1 MTQWT
6 ALNVADEF
14 VFAMKELG
22 MDEPTPVQE
31 QAIPRQLAGDNLVV
45 TAPTGTGKTLAFL
58 APLFSRLDSSRAETQ
73 AVILAPTY
81 ELCIQISGVL
91 QKLAEAGAGSL
102 KVQQLIGG
110 ANISRQIEKLKKKPH
125 IIVGSPGRIIELAR
139 MKKLKLGNVKVLI
152 LDEFDRMLDDQ
163 NLTILADMMKLLPTV
178 EKLQTLCF
186 SATASPKAL
195 ERVSF
200 LGEPEHLVVG
210 GKLAMPEGISHYIR
224 QCAFREKIDNIRRL
238 TRSLEVK
245 RGLVF
250 IGRSSNVDW
259 VSGKLTYEGLKIAS
273 LIGRQDKQERQ
284 SAVAALKSGKA
295 RLLLTTD
302 IAARGLDIPDVD
314 VVFNLDMPD
323 TAAMYLHRA
332 GRTGRAGAKGIVVT
346 MLDPRE
352 KEKFQTIA
360 RKLNIRPELL
370 KGI

>member
-1 MTQWT
+1 
-6 ALNVADEF
+6 
-14 VFAMKELG
+14 
-22 MDEPTPVQE
+22 
-31 QAIPRQLAGDNLVV
+31 
-45 TAPTGTGKTLAFL
+45 
-58 APLFSRLDSSRAETQ
+58 
-73 AVILAPTY
+73 
-81 ELCIQISGVL
+81 
-91 QKLAEAGAGSL
+91 
-102 KVQQLIGG
+102 
-110 ANISRQIEKLKKKPH
+110 
-125 IIVGSPGRIIELAR
+125 

-163 NLTILADMMKLLPTV
+163 NLTILADMMKLLPPV

-210 GKLAMPEGISHYIR
+210 GKLAMPEGIAHYIR

-332 GRTGRAGAKGIVVT
+332 GRTGRAGAKGVVVT

-352 KEKFQTIA
+352 KEKFQTIT

>member
-1 MTQWT
+1 MTEWT

-22 MDEPTPVQE
+22 FDKPAPVQE
-31 QAIPRQLAGDNLVV
+31 QAIPRQLAGENLVV

-58 APLFSRLDSSRAETQ
+58 APLFSRLEGSRQEVQ

-81 ELCIQISGVL
+81 ELCIQITGVL
-91 QKLAEAGAGSL
+91 EQLAAAGANSL
-102 KVQQLIGG
+102 KAQQLIGG
-110 ANISRQIEKLKKKPH
+110 ANISRQVEKLKKKPQ

-139 MKKLKLGNVKVLI
+139 LKKLKLGEVKVLI

-163 NLTILADMMKLLPTV
+163 KLAILADLMKLLPPV
-178 EKLQTLCF
+178 DKLQTLCF

-200 LGEPEHLVVG
+200 LGEPEHLAVG
-210 GKLAMPEGISHYIR
+210 GKLAMPEGIAHYIR
-224 QCAFREKIDNIRRL
+224 QCPFREKIDNIRRL
-238 TRSLEVK
+238 VRSLEVK

-259 VSGKLTYEGLKIAS
+259 VYKKLAYEGLKVAS
-273 LIGRQDKQERQ
+273 LVGRQDKQERQ
-284 SAVAALKSGKA
+284 SAVAALKSGRA

-302 IAARGLDIPDVD
+302 LAARGLDIPEVD
-314 VVFNLDMPD
+314 VIFNLDLPD

-332 GRTGRAGAKGIVVT
+332 GRTGRAGAEGMVVT

-360 RKLNIRPELL
+360 RKLNIKPQLL
-370 KGI
+370 KGN

>member
-58 APLFSRLDSSRAETQ
+58 APLFSRLDSSREETQ
-73 AVILAPTY
+73 AIILAPTY

-139 MKKLKLGNVKVLI
+139 MKKLKLGDVKVLI

-210 GKLAMPEGISHYIR
+210 GKLAMPEGIAHYIR

-259 VSGKLTYEGLKIAS
+259 VSGKLTYEGLKITS

-352 KEKFQTIA
+352 KEKFQTIT